1 MATIARKKAWRPK
14 SKTGCLTCR
23 IRRVKCGEERP
34 RCLRCTKTGRKCD
47 GYDSDHPE
55 MSSAPP
61 SRRDSKISSSNKSP
75 TDSSIT
81 SYTPDIVEMPSPVI
95 EWDEEER
102 RSFNF
107 FIAKTAPELSGS
119 FESKFWTSLILQ
131 RCHSDPPIRH
141 AVIALGALNESF
153 KFGDIKL
160 LGAGAIA
167 DPKQRFALLQNIK
180 AIRYLTGHPSN
191 GFLRQSSEVIL
202 ISCLLF
208 ICFEAMQGNYQA
220 AFAHLNSG
228 LKILGDW
235 METNERNSLTYSE
248 SSVNQEF
255 IRSEIVPLFG
265 ALNTQAIRIL
275 PASFFQREMTNG
287 STKLGFAAQTCI
299 PDPISSLNE
308 AKHHLQNQTH
318 AILVYHQNAAQYC
331 SSGVPNS
338 DRTLRSS
345 GMNAMVDER
354 RDRILQLEQWS
365 RVFNNFAQAVGQTM
379 NTSDLRASI
388 SLKLHHVANKLIL
401 ETAQFESELN
411 YDRYMD
417 QFELMTS
424 LAESL
429 LKSYG
434 DSRLENGRVFSF
446 DTAIIPPL
454 LCVACKCR
462 DPSLRRRAHALLVS
476 SFKRE
481 GGWDSD
487 LGSSIGR
494 WTIDKEEKNLENIS
508 RAEEVV
514 ESSRIVITEITSLG
528 PRKALIKF
536 RQGPRRDDRDEE
548 LQEEWILW

>member
-34 RCLRCTKTGRKCD
+34 GCLRCTKTGRKCD
-47 GYDSDHPE
+47 GYDPDHPE
-55 MSSAPP
+55 ISSSPP
-61 SRRDSKISSSNKSP
+61 SRRGSEASSSNTAQ
-75 TDSSIT
+75 TDSPIMS
-81 SYTPDIVEMPSPVI
+81 STPSIVEMSSPVI

-107 FIAKTAPELSGS
+107 FIAKTAPELAGS
-119 FESKFWTSLILQ
+119 FESKFWASLILQ

-153 KFGDIKL
+153 KFGDINYWKRERL
-160 LGAGAIA
+160 LIRSN
-167 DPKQRFALLQNIK
+167 DLLC
-180 AIRYLTGHPSN
+180 S
-191 GFLRQSSEVIL
+191 
-202 ISCLLF
+202 
-208 ICFEAMQGNYQA
+208 
-220 AFAHLNSG
+220 
-228 LKILGDW
+228 KILKLYILSDW
-235 METNERNSLTYSE
+235 MEINGQNSLAHSE
-248 SSVNQEF
+248 ASVNREF

-275 PASFFQREMTNG
+275 PANFVQWEMTSG
-287 STKLGFAAQTCI
+287 STKFDFTAQSSI

-318 AILVYHQNAAQYC
+318 AILVYHQNATQHY
-331 SSGVPNS
+331 SPEISNN
-338 DRTLRSS
+338 DKTLRSS
-345 GMNAMVDER
+345 GLNAMVEER
-354 RDRILQLEQWS
+354 RDRIMQLEQWS
-365 RVFNNFAQAVGQTM
+365 RVFNNFAHAAGQTM
-379 NTSDLRASI
+379 NTTDLRASI
-388 SLKLHHVANKLIL
+388 SLKIHYVANKLIL
-401 ETAQFESELN
+401 ETAQFETELN
-411 YDRYMD
+411 YDCYMD
-417 QFELMTS
+417 EFELMTS

-487 LGSSIGR
+487 LASSIGR
-494 WTIDKEEKNLENIS
+494 WTIDKEEKDLENIS

-514 ESSRIVITEITSLG
+514 ESSRIVVTEITSLG
-528 PRKALIKF
+528 RRKALIKF
-536 RQGPRRDDRDEE
+536 RQGPSRNNGDEGP
-548 LQEEWILW
+548 QEEWIVW

>member
-34 RCLRCTKTGRKCD
+34 GCLRCTKTGRKCD
-47 GYDSDHPE
+47 GYDPDHPE
-55 MSSAPP
+55 ISSSPP
-61 SRRDSKISSSNKSP
+61 SRRGSEASSSNTAQ
-75 TDSSIT
+75 TDSPIMS
-81 SYTPDIVEMPSPVI
+81 STPSIVEMSSPVI

-107 FIAKTAPELSGS
+107 FIAKTAPELAGS
-119 FESKFWTSLILQ
+119 FESKFWASLILQ

-160 LGAGAIA
+160 LEAGAIA

-180 AIRYLTGHPSN
+180 AIRYLTGHPSH
-191 GFLRQSSEVIL
+191 GSHRQSSEVIL

-228 LKILGDW
+228 LKILSDW
-235 METNERNSLTYSE
+235 MEINGQNSLAHSE
-248 SSVNQEF
+248 ASVNREF

-275 PASFFQREMTNG
+275 PANFVQWEMTSG
-287 STKLGFAAQTCI
+287 STKFDFTAQSSI

-318 AILVYHQNAAQYC
+318 AILVYHQNATQHY
-331 SSGVPNS
+331 SPEISNN
-338 DRTLRSS
+338 DKTLRS
-345 GMNAMVDER
+345 GGLNAMVEER
-354 RDRILQLEQWS
+354 RDRIMQLEQWS
-365 RVFNNFAQAVGQTM
+365 RVFNNFAHAAGQTM
-379 NTSDLRASI
+379 NTTDLRASI
-388 SLKLHHVANKLIL
+388 SLKIHYVANKLIL
-401 ETAQFESELN
+401 ETAQFETELN
-411 YDRYMD
+411 YDCYMD
-417 QFELMTS
+417 EFELMTS

-487 LGSSIGR
+487 LASSIGR
-494 WTIDKEEKNLENIS
+494 WTIDKEEKDLENIS

-514 ESSRIVITEITSLG
+514 ESSRIVVTEITSLG
-528 PRKALIKF
+528 RRKALIKF
-536 RQGPRRDDRDEE
+536 RQGPSRNNGDEGP
-548 LQEEWILW
+548 QEEWIVW

>member
-23 IRRVKCGEERP
+23 IRRVKCGEEKP
-34 RCLRCTKTGRKCD
+34 GCFRCTKTGRKCD
-47 GYDSDHPE
+47 GYDQDRPE
-55 MSSAPP
+55 ILSPP
-61 SRRDSKISSSNKSP
+61 LERRDSAVSSP
-75 TDSSIT
+75 IT
-81 SYTPDIVEMPSPVI
+81 SPIPSIVEMPSPVI

-107 FIAKTAPELSGS
+107 FITKTAPELAGNFDSR
-119 FESKFWTSLILQ
+119 FWTSLILQ

-141 AVIALGALNESF
+141 AVIALGAFNESF

-160 LGAGAIA
+160 LEAGAIA
-167 DPKQRFALLQNIK
+167 DSKQRFALLQNIK
-180 AIRYLTGHPSN
+180 AIRYLTGHLSH
-191 GFLRQSSEVIL
+191 GSHRQSTEVIL

-228 LKILGDW
+228 LEILGDC
-235 METNERNSLTYSE
+235 MERNGQNSLAHSE
-248 SSVNQEF
+248 SSMIREF
-255 IRSEIVPLFG
+255 IRSELVPLFG
-265 ALNTQAIRIL
+265 ALHIQAIRML
-275 PASFFQREMTNG
+275 PSSFIQREMTSG
-287 STKLGFAAQTCI
+287 STKFDFKTQTNI
-299 PDPISSLNE
+299 PNPILSLNE
-308 AKHHLQNQTH
+308 AKYHLQIQTN
-318 AILVYHQNAAQYC
+318 AILVYHQNAAQHYSPEMPDNDDTLC
-331 SSGVPNS
+331 SSS
-338 DRTLRSS
+338 
-345 GMNAMVDER
+345 MNTIMEEKRGRV
-354 RDRILQLEQWS
+354 LQLEQWS
-365 RVFNNFAQAVGQTM
+365 KVFNNFAQAAGQTM
-379 NTSDLRASI
+379 NTNDLRASI

-401 ETAQFESELN
+401 ETAQFKTELD
-411 YDRYMD
+411 YDRFMD
-417 QFELMTS
+417 QFGLMTS

-446 DTAIIPPL
+446 DTAVIPPL

-487 LGSSIGR
+487 LASSIGR

-514 ESSRIVITEITSLG
+514 ESSRIAVTEITCLG
-528 PRKALIKF
+528 RRKALIKF
-536 RQGPRRDDRDEE
+536 RQSPRRDDGDEE
-548 LQEEWILW
+548 LQEEWIVW

>member
-34 RCLRCTKTGRKCD
+34 GCLRCMKTGRNCD
-47 GYDSDHPE
+47 GYDSDRPE
-55 MSSAPP
+55 MSSTPLA
-61 SRRDSKISSSNKSP
+61 RRDSEVSSSNTSPIERPIMSP
-75 TDSSIT
+75 TPSI
-81 SYTPDIVEMPSPVI
+81 VAMPSPVI
-95 EWDEEER
+95 GWDEEER

-107 FIAKTAPELSGS
+107 FITKTAPELAGN

-141 AVIALGALNESF
+141 AVIALGAFNESF

-160 LGAGAIA
+160 LEAGAIA

-180 AIRYLTGHPSN
+180 AIRYLTGHLSH
-191 GFLRQSSEVIL
+191 GGHRQSSEVIL

-235 METNERNSLTYSE
+235 MEINGQDSLAHSE
-248 SSVNQEF
+248 SSGNREF
-255 IRSEIVPLFG
+255 IRSELVPLFG
-265 ALNTQAIRIL
+265 ALDIQAIRIL
-275 PASFFQREMTNG
+275 PTSFVQWEMASG
-287 STKLGFAAQTCI
+287 STKFDFTAQTSI
-299 PDPISSLNE
+299 SDSISSLNE
-308 AKHHLQNQTH
+308 AKYHLQNQTH
-318 AILVYHQNAAQYC
+318 AILVYHQIAAQHY
-331 SSGVPNS
+331 SPETLNN
-338 DRTLRSS
+338 DDTLRSS
-345 GMNAMVDER
+345 SMNAMVEEKRER
-354 RDRILQLEQWS
+354 VLQLEQWS
-365 RVFNNFAQAVGQTM
+365 KVFNNFAQAAGQTM

-401 ETAQFESELN
+401 ETAQFETELN
-411 YDRYMD
+411 YDCYMD

-434 DSRLENGRVFSF
+434 DSMLENGRVFSF

-487 LGSSIGR
+487 LASSIGR
-494 WTIDKEEKNLENIS
+494 WTIDKEEKDLENIS

-514 ESSRIVITEITSLG
+514 ESSRIVVTEITSLG
-528 PRKALIKF
+528 RRKALIKF
-536 RQGPRRDDRDEE
+536 RQGPRRDDGDEE
-548 LQEEWILW
+548 LQEEWIVW